1 MKNTD
6 NSTNANGK
14 AQTIEHGTQAK
25 PEANGAGTNKMASSD
40 APQPM
45 HLAQLETEANSH
57 SGEAN
62 HAASGVAP
70 ATIVLAAV
78 GDDLPTPLLTEQSNA
93 PAQNQEG
100 QGNQNQ
106 NQAGEVS
113 DQGGDAAQNA
123 GQSQEQPQN
132 ATDNTG
138 AENVPGESTLLS
150 QADLQNLD
158 STAAGN
164 PIGDSIEEPLAN
176 PFGNLDAVEDTRYD
190 WDRGTPPEDF
200 KVSFAQDF
208 TPAVAAAPFNPVPI
222 ANDDFIGSVI
232 RGSCCERETT
242 DKVSFDGKGKGY
254 CGSTYNELQF
264 NILPNDILSPDAPNV
279 ISSITFIQ
287 GGNPVTLNTA
297 QFDGTLIQLDD
308 GSSFTLHADGSL
320 SYTGPNNPN
329 NGELPGAPE
338 TVKIFDYILSDN
350 TPDSDPASV
359 YVKIYEPP
367 VVQIGDACA
376 VEGNQLAFNVTLYGE
391 LPPGFV
397 LKIPYYT
404 YDGSAQDG
412 PDYTGDVN
420 YLTFV
425 GVEGQTSQSATVYI
439 NTLTDDINEC
449 SENMF
454 IHLDTSC
461 TIVNE
466 CSYLNDFNGQ
476 GTIFDQPEKI
486 PEQTICSN
494 YFGLFQVYEAG
505 LPDGTHVGN
514 TNTQLT
520 GNVFDDFNLA
530 GYSLNQ
536 IDIHIQQALN
546 PLFVLNDSN
555 PDAVTLT
562 NGHAIFT
569 IDTSNNGIGTYG
581 AWTYELTGSVTNPLP
596 ASPEGEFNQNFLE
609 YIKLTLCPLPADCNS
624 SNNYEDS
631 NNPYNSSENG
641 CTPPTPECTDVTL
654 KVKIVDD
661 VQIPQNDCY
670 EVPVCSGDCAPSIT
684 DTSFKLTS
692 APSEEGLGSFDAV
705 VSWNGTTLTITLT
718 NNSATAGF
726 LTGLLIDIPHPE
738 LLNGAH
744 STSDADFQ
752 FMSVPINGN
761 QGQPFNPT
769 DGTGHYDLGYALG
782 GNWEGGGSP
791 QNGIPANG
799 SVTFTF
805 NYGANNGLSILDF
818 YNQFNDLN
826 TDDNVSNFIVR
837 FKGFADGGSDKVGA
851 EFVCGNGTDGHDN
864 IPQSITGNVL
874 DNDTPSADRI
884 ADGPNA
890 HNGMTVFFVA
900 GPGFVGGAL
909 SPDVDNTFTTDKGST
924 FVIRED
930 GSFDYTPAAG
940 LTENEVITY
949 FSRDGDG
956 SIRSAE
962 VTFKPVENYNDVPV
976 AVDDCA
982 CEGPST
988 VPETWS
994 IVINFN
1000 GTNAD
1005 YNSSFG
1011 YYIKDANGFPTE
1023 GKIVW
1028 EGVKD
1033 GIPNNELVLN
1043 QDNMQGVNPCDIG
1056 YFIIPD
1062 GWTKNNGVINDGT
1075 AVTFLLDNQG
1085 HWQAQTAN
1093 GNIPLTGQDSNIYF
1107 DNGNLNIDNYP
1118 HMSNVGNGNFNWED
1132 LFNGGDA
1139 DFNDV
1144 QVNIQNN
1151 FNCPTCEGIV
1161 SPVYGNLLDN
1171 DHLSTD
1177 GGNRVESIAFGN
1189 QSFLVPEGGSVSINQ
1204 DDVTGESVPFVL
1216 IVYSDGEFTFNPGLN
1231 NTQANQHLEFKYT
1244 LADIN
1249 GDSSTANFCFDVA
1262 PQQSEENI
1270 PNDAN
1275 IIAPPN
1281 DDLPAPIAS
1290 DDGNSVS
1297 ETHLAAGSDPDA
1309 SLLSV
1314 SGNILANDSFG
1325 APVQIVNIGGIN
1337 VTGGDLASGFKIV
1350 STAHGDMKV
1359 FLVDGNG
1366 HAQGDYVY
1374 TLTSASADA
1383 SDSVSYSILSN
1394 NQLSSASI
1402 LISIADD
1409 APSAASHDVT
1419 VWEQPIV
1426 AGQSDGVVVS
1436 TGNVL
1441 DGAKSGADV
1450 LPVSYAPKTAV
1461 DAISFEVL
1469 NLSNANQAAY
1479 LALGAVITVLS
1490 GNISKV
1496 ALAVPLNGDISFG
1509 LPDGASMTI
1518 GSDGYYSLHQP
1529 VGGISADK
1537 SYAFSYEITDN
1548 DGSKAEADL
1557 NVTVKN
1563 FNAPIAN
1570 EDNIWTF
1577 DSGTKTMNVFDND
1590 VLSSSATVRE
1600 VTYKDEHNLTKTISV
1615 PQSGNGNNAWASFT
1629 THSGA
1634 EVKIDKNGNVQYKP
1648 DNVSRGHSEMD
1659 VMSYKVVESGNGSH
1673 SAVGEIKAHVFD
1685 RNADFEHLN
1694 GDHRNNTLDA
1704 TDLTGTV
1711 AMTGNGGKN
1720 EFKIDLGNA
1729 SRSNDNPSD
1738 VIITDLFK
1746 SGATNSLT
1754 FTHVSNAD
1762 GKPGLGIGDII
1773 SSINTVSQVSPNGDI
1788 HVNFNNGTNLSIQ
1801 DPGFTMSMPTANEFI
1816 QQLQEH
1822 SIQVSAQN

>member
-6 NSTNANGK
+6 NNTNVNGK

-25 PEANGAGTNKMASSD
+25 PEANGVGINKMASSD

-62 HAASGVAP
+62 HAAASGVAP

-93 PAQNQEG
+93 PAQNQNQEG

-190 WDRGTPPEDF
+190 WDRGNPRDEF
-200 KVSFAQDF
+200 RFSFDQDF
-208 TPAVAAAPFNPVPI
+208 TPE
-222 ANDDFIGSVI
+222 VI
-232 RGSCCERETT
+232 VFSPTPSEEEECE
-242 DKVSFDGKGKGY
+242 
-254 CGSTYNELQF
+254 
-264 NILPNDILSPDAPNV
+264 P
-279 ISSITFIQ
+279 
-287 GGNPVTLNTA
+287 
-297 QFDGTLIQLDD
+297 
-308 GSSFTLHADGSL
+308 
-320 SYTGPNNPN
+320 
-329 NGELPGAPE
+329 
-338 TVKIFDYILSDN
+338 
-350 TPDSDPASV
+350 
-359 YVKIYEPP
+359 
-367 VVQIGDACA
+367 
-376 VEGNQLAFNVTLYGE
+376 
-391 LPPGFV
+391 
-397 LKIPYYT
+397 
-404 YDGSAQDG
+404 
-412 PDYTGDVN
+412 
-420 YLTFV
+420 
-425 GVEGQTSQSATVYI
+425 
-439 NTLTDDINEC
+439 
-449 SENMF
+449 
-454 IHLDTSC
+454 
-461 TIVNE
+461 
-466 CSYLNDFNGQ
+466 
-476 GTIFDQPEKI
+476 I
-486 PEQTICSN
+486 PEQTITRGGF
-494 YFGLFQVYEAG
+494 YGTLLEVYEAG
-505 LPDGTHVGN
+505 LPDGTGVGN
-514 TNTQLT
+514 TSTQLFGNIFDTINLGPYTISEVSIINLGVLFQAYNLDTSNPDNWIVTTDHFTFTLDTEGFGKGDYSYQLT
-520 GNVFDDFNLA
+520 GNV
-530 GYSLNQ
+530 
-536 IDIHIQQALN
+536 LN
-546 PLFVLNDSN
+546 P
-555 PDAVTLT
+555 PPP
-562 NGHAIFT
+562 G
-569 IDTSNNGIGTYG
+569 
-581 AWTYELTGSVTNPLP
+581 
-596 ASPEGEFNQNFLE
+596 PESEFNADFIEHLFITLLPIHGEGDEDNCIPVPTDINLE
-609 YIKLTLCPLPADCNS
+609 
-624 SNNYEDS
+624 
-631 NNPYNSSENG
+631 
-641 CTPPTPECTDVTL
+641 VR
-654 KVKIVDD
+654 VVDD
-661 VQIPQNDCY
+661 VQIPQDDSY
-670 EVPVCSGDCAPSIT
+670 DVSVCGGNDCAPT
-684 DTSFKLTS
+684 ERDTSFNLTS
-692 APSEEGLGSFDAV
+692 APGLEGLGSFDAV

-782 GNWEGGGSP
+782 GNWEGGGNP
-791 QNGIPANG
+791 KNGILANG

-837 FKGFADGGSDKVGA
+837 FKGFADDGSDKVGA
-851 EFVCGNGTDGHDN
+851 EFVGGNGTDGHDN

-1000 GTNAD
+1000 GTNAG

-1033 GIPNNELVLN
+1033 GILNNELVLN

-1085 HWQAQTAN
+1085 HWQAQTAI
-1093 GNIPLTGQDSNIYF
+1093 GNVPLTGEDANVYF
-1107 DNGNLNIDNYP
+1107 DNGNLNIDRYP
-1118 HMSNVGNGNFNWED
+1118 HMSNVGNGDFNWED

-1151 FNCPTCEGIV
+1151 FDCPTCEGIV

-1177 GGNRVESIAFGN
+1177 GGNRVESIAFGA
-1189 QSFLVPEGGSVSINQ
+1189 QSFLVPEGGLVSINQ

-1281 DDLPAPIAS
+1281 DDLPAPVAS
-1290 DDGNSVS
+1290 DDVNSVS